1 MVLIALQFY
10 ATGTFQTLKREYA
23 ELARIPGIIGS
34 IDGTHIPIQ
43 RPILHEKA
51 YVNRKNYHSINVQAI
66 FDARHKYLS
75 GFHELH
81 SEIRM
86 SPTKAS
92 WVIVACCVLHNL
104 AIDLNMPLDDDWGV
118 DVDDVDDDADEEE
131 MQGLDARPIGNPTK
145 KDAELRRLGH
155 IKRDGVVRQIFSR

>member
-23 ELARIPGIIGS
+23 EIARIPGIIGS
-34 IDGTHIPIQ
+34 IGGTHIRIQ

-51 YVNRKNYHSINVQAI
+51 YVNRKNYHSINMRAI
-66 FDARHKYLS
+66 CDARHKYLS
-75 GFHELH
+75 GFHVLH

-86 SPTKAS
+86 SPTKVS

-104 AIDLNMPLDDDWGV
+104 AIDFNMPLDDDWGV
-118 DVDDVDDDADEEE
+118 DVDDNADEED
-131 MQGLDARPIGNPTK
+131 MQGLHARPIGNPTN

-155 IKRDGVVRQIFSR
+155 IKRDGVAKQIFSR